1 MQQESTN
8 EQQQLLSL
16 MQKAFDKAKNRNMD
30 ASAMVHWLQQ
40 ELQSEYTFVKEKA
53 L

>member
-1 MQQESTN
+1 LQQDSTN
-8 EQQQLLSL
+8 EQQQLLTL
-16 MQKAFDKAKNRNMD
+16 MQKAFDKAKHGNMD
-30 ASAMVHWLQQ
+30 ASKMVTWLQK